1 MSHQVATL
9 PLKSDAHARM
19 GSILHEQGKL
29 REEDI
34 ERVLRAQK
42 RHGTSFGETACRL
55 GLVSAGDVQQ
65 ALARQFGYH
74 YLAPGDARYPREL
87 VAAHD
92 PFSPQVEMLRAV
104 RTHLMQNWFGLGHPA
119 LTVASGG
126 SGEGASFFAANLAIA
141 CAQLGE
147 RTLLVDANLR
157 RPRQHTIFA
166 LGRRQGLSDILA
178 GRAGIETFAKVDAFP
193 HLSVLPAGTVPPN
206 PLELLSRPAF
216 GELQD
221 SLASRFDVILI
232 DVPAF
237 SVGADALA
245 IGARTR
251 GTLLVCRKDRGRA
264 GTIRNAG
271 RQLARAGV
279 EVVGSVLVEF

>member
-9 PLKSDAHARM
+9 PIKPDVQSRM
-19 GSILHEQGKL
+19 GTILYEQGKL

-42 RHGTSFGETACRL
+42 RSGTSFGETACKL
-55 GLVSAGDVQQ
+55 GLISEGDVQH
-65 ALARQFGYH
+65 ALAHQFGYH
-74 YLAPGDARYPREL
+74 YLQPGDSRYPREL
-87 VAAHD
+87 VAAYD
-92 PFSPQVEMLRAV
+92 PFSPQCEMLRAM
-104 RTHLMQNWFGLGHPA
+104 RTYLMQAWFPRRPA
-119 LTVASGG
+119 LVVASAGR
-126 SGEGASFFAANLAIA
+126 GEGASFFAANLAVT
-141 CAQLGE
+141 CAQLGK

-157 RPRQHTIFA
+157 RPRQHSIFN

-193 HLSVLPAGTVPPN
+193 HLSVLPAGTIPPN

-216 GELQD
+216 AEVQE
-221 SLASRFDVILI
+221 SLSGRFDVILV
-232 DVPAF
+232 DTPAF
-237 SVGADALA
+237 ATGADALA
-245 IGARTR
+245 VSTHVG
-251 GTLLVCRKDRGRA
+251 GTLLVCCKDRARVGA
-264 GTIRNAG
+264 IRSTT